1 MMNDAN
7 EYSAI
12 STNHHAQASLFM
24 PKLSKDGFTG
34 LAAQWHFQHKKQAT
48 SCHGRFKYVGACN
61 AANNKQNAHFSVV
74 FVEIISDSPQPSAE
88 RSF

>member
-1 MMNDAN
+1 M
-7 EYSAI
+7 SI
-12 STNHHAQASLFM
+12 PQFLPIITLKLRFFM